1 MNGRCANTHQP
12 GATQQRTTRHRR
24 EPFLTSATRA
34 SDPFLHIHYHAIV
47 SHAIYNREICPQID
61 IGRQLPTHHHRD
73 RIPLSRV
80 QHPTFRLAPGA
91 FLPSRLRYSNWPT
104 SNMRSNL
111 FILPAI
117 ALANP
122 NVLLSEFFEPLQETP
137 AQGNDTIGEGSLEL
151 VKRQAGCATGYDS
164 CSNLGAPGLCCRTTQ
179 VCSADAAGH
188 VACCPLNNACT
199 GTIGAI
205 ATGVS
210 SLVPTTTVT
219 ATTTTT
225 GGAII
230 VVPGATTTATGGFT
244 QETGAA
250 SRSTVPN
257 SFYPFAFIATTY
269 TNAAA
274 CSSAYTSCQT
284 DAASCTADL
293 ASGRMGVTI
302 SAPNG
307 GATITAIAS
316 IGPAAASSVCQSLSS
331 QACYGLQVE
340 ACARYGNGNTGAGG
354 RRCGDI
360 YAMGAGV
367 AVGIAGQMLR

>member
-1 MNGRCANTHQP
+1 VDSQIQT
-12 GATQQRTTRHRR
+12 
-24 EPFLTSATRA
+24 
-34 SDPFLHIHYHAIV
+34 D
-47 SHAIYNREICPQID
+47 IYLSIPHN
-61 IGRQLPTHHHRD
+61 HRD
-73 RIPLSRV
+73 QEPSAEYYI
-80 QHPTFRLAPGA
+80 PTFQLALGA
-91 FLPSRLRYSNWPT
+91 FLPPHFCNTSSPT
-104 SNMRSNL
+104 SKMRNIFTVL
-111 FILPAI
+111 YFLPAI

-122 NVLLSEFFEPLQETP
+122 NILLSEFFEPLPETL
-137 AQGNDTIGEGSLEL
+137 AQGNDTIAEGSLEL
-151 VKRQAGCATGYDS
+151 VKRQTGCAAGYAGC
-164 CSNLGAPGLCCRTTQ
+164 SNIGAPGLCCRTSQ

-205 ATGVS
+205 ATILS
-210 SLVPTTTVT
+210 SVPTAAPTTT
-219 ATTTTT
+219 AA
-225 GGAII
+225 GGVII
-230 VVPGATTTATGGFT
+230 VPGATTTGGFS
-244 QETGAA
+244 QQTGSA

-316 IGPAAASSVCQSLSS
+316 IGPVAASSVCQSLSS
-331 QACYGLQVE
+331 QACYGLEVA
-340 ACARYGNGNTGAGG
+340 ACANFGNGGTGAGR
-354 RRCGDI
+354 RRCGDM

-367 AVGIAGQMLR
+367 AVGIAGQLLR